1 MAIIRRL
8 ASLVLL
14 ILAAALLVSCVP
26 IPPYDPALA
35 QKGVYVQPGSES
47 SPLPTVAAATVTA
60 APIAQ
65 VEPTA
70 VVPASTSVEP
80 TSAPSVVQV
89 EPTAIVATAVQVEP
103 TGTSAPLAQIDPTL
117 TPVTVTITLVDP
129 SAAQVSVATQPTP
142 PAPTETPV
150 PTLTP
155 TPRFTATSAPTF
167 TPWPTNTV
175 AATPTRA
182 PTMTRAAPAT
192 RAPTPTATVDRHLII
207 ITEADIAQAVAG
219 GAGAQQG
226 VTLDNLKVRF
236 TGGKT
241 HITADKLGYG
251 IIKMQNLDLV
261 GSLAAQN
268 GVLSLAV
275 ESISPRGLAANFVP
289 AAVNQALANYASQWY
304 VEEVRT
310 LDGRVELRVR

>member
-1 MAIIRRL
+1 M
-8 ASLVLL
+8 
-14 ILAAALLVSCVP
+14 
-26 IPPYDPALA
+26 
-35 QKGVYVQPGSES
+35 
-47 SPLPTVAAATVTA
+47 
-60 APIAQ
+60 
-65 VEPTA
+65 
-70 VVPASTSVEP
+70 
-80 TSAPSVVQV
+80 
-89 EPTAIVATAVQVEP
+89 
-103 TGTSAPLAQIDPTL
+103 PTL
-117 TPVTVTITLVDP
+117 TA
-129 SAAQVSVATQPTP
+129 SS
-142 PAPTETPV
+142 
-150 PTLTP
+150 
-155 TPRFTATSAPTF
+155 TATPAPTF
-167 TPWPTNTV
+167 TPRPTRTA

-182 PTMTRAAPAT
+182 DETVLRPRP
-192 RAPTPTATVDRHLII
+192 RRTPTATVDRRLII
-207 ITEADIAQAVAG
+207 ITEADIAAG
-219 GAGAQQG
+219 GRGRRGRAAG

-236 TGGKT
+236 AGGKT

>member
-1 MAIIRRL
+1 M
-8 ASLVLL
+8 
-14 ILAAALLVSCVP
+14 
-26 IPPYDPALA
+26 
-35 QKGVYVQPGSES
+35 
-47 SPLPTVAAATVTA
+47 
-60 APIAQ
+60 
-65 VEPTA
+65 
-70 VVPASTSVEP
+70 
-80 TSAPSVVQV
+80 
-89 EPTAIVATAVQVEP
+89 
-103 TGTSAPLAQIDPTL
+103 
-117 TPVTVTITLVDP
+117 TVTITLANP
-129 SAAQVSVATQPTP
+129 SDAQVSVATQPTP
-142 PAPTETPV
+142 PAPTVTPCDAD
-150 PTLTP
+150 TD
-155 TPRFTATSAPTF
+155 PRFTATPAPTF
-167 TPWPTNTV
+167 TPWPTSTV

-182 PTMTRAAPAT
+182 PPSAT
-192 RAPTPTATVDRHLII
+192 RHPPTPTATVDRHLII

>member
-1 MAIIRRL
+1 M
-8 ASLVLL
+8 
-14 ILAAALLVSCVP
+14 
-26 IPPYDPALA
+26 
-35 QKGVYVQPGSES
+35 
-47 SPLPTVAAATVTA
+47 
-60 APIAQ
+60 
-65 VEPTA
+65 
-70 VVPASTSVEP
+70 
-80 TSAPSVVQV
+80 PS
-89 EPTAIVATAVQVEP
+89 
-103 TGTSAPLAQIDPTL
+103 
-117 TPVTVTITLVDP
+117 TPVTVTITLANP
-129 SAAQVSVATQPTP
+129 SDAQVIGGAD
-142 PAPTETPV
+142 ACRCATETTSTSM
-150 PTLTP
+150 PTAS
-155 TPRFTATSAPTF
+155 FTATPAPTF
-167 TPWPTNTV
+167 TPRPTSTV

-182 PTMTRAAPAT
+182 DDDACCARR

-236 TGGKT
+236 AGGKT